1 MGPLLLNNILDIIQ
15 KSLLGTHTYMHV
27 CLAAME
33 VCFGPCILVMTLGYE
48 YIKTSKLMF
57 IIIILRMHH
66 IKPIQKT
73 KIGSSP
79 YVVYNHFPHHFLLQ
93 DSLLIVHF
101 KCQNV

>member
-79 YVVYNHFPHHFLLQ
+79 YVVYQPLST
-93 DSLLIVHF
+93 SLLTPRLTSH
-101 KCQNV
+101 CSL